1 MTRGSRIAIAGIAS
15 AAALALFAVIAGL
28 FVVRSD
34 WFREKVRQRVI
45 AEAEKASNGRVEI
58 GTFRFDWNTLTAELD
73 HLVIHGTEPP
83 GEAPLLEVKRVVIG
97 LKIISLLERTFDL
110 ARVEVEGP
118 RAHLMIRADGGNNI
132 PPPQKFKPQ
141 TMLDLKVRVFDLKDG
156 WILLETAGGPAKT
169 IPWKARGEYLTAQAK
184 YDSVQKRY
192 DGDLALAPLHIEYDG
207 FDAVDARVTAQLR
220 FEKNLLTISSASI
233 KTTASE
239 LTLNGISM
247 EGFTAPVVT
256 GEYHARMSLNEAD
269 RVLKLT
275 NFQHTG
281 TVDIAGRLR
290 FVSASDYTVLGAAY
304 GFGISYGKLR
314 NVSATTNFSLGPDK
328 MQLSGMNVKALD
340 GTISADGEILGLEQ
354 FHLKGRVDHFSA
366 RGMATLAEFAPLP
379 FNGLLAGPF
388 EATGTLSERNF
399 HSMIVTGSATVSPA
413 EGSLPVRGEIAAR
426 FDGKAG
432 TIEFGPSSLVLPQ
445 SRAEFSGTPGQRLNV
460 KLESRDLNE
469 LRTAVTFPEALH
481 GGAISFEGSVSGALS
496 DPRIEGHAT
505 ARAVVWEKERID
517 SLAGDFEATSRLL
530 RVRNASVAWG
540 ALQMTGG
547 ASLGLGKWKTG
558 DSSALAADLQIAN
571 ADIGKLLAL
580 TGNAGV
586 PFSGTLG
593 AKAQFTGTL
602 GDPHATADLTIARG
616 EIYGEPYDS
625 GSAHAQYL
633 NSGEQVLT
641 GTIVAGAKRASVSA
655 KFDHAP
661 GPALAGKLTYS
672 LASNTMALNQL
683 ALLRKLEP
691 DIGGN
696 AIVKAEGAVD
706 IGTGN
711 NPGINHGR
719 LTVLDLNA
727 DVVIT
732 ALAAGG
738 KNFGDAHLITTTRNG
753 ILSAR
758 FDSNAVKATIHGDGT
773 MKLSGDY
780 PLEAKVTFADVK
792 LNAVEAALNPQTLQ
806 KNAAIDRSIA
816 DGSIAGDM
824 TLSGP
829 AARPDLLTATFNITE
844 FELRPMPAAGQGPRI
859 QTLVLRND
867 GPLRLSL
874 ARSVVRVESA
884 RLRGPET
891 NLDISGTVSL
901 NQQAPLDLR
910 ISGHINLALA
920 HTLNE
925 DLTSSGDLEVNGT
938 VRGSYDQPDLSGIA
952 ELRHGEFHYAD
963 FANGLT
969 KANGA
974 FLFSGTRVTIQ
985 TFAAETGGGKVTLA
999 GFASLTGGIVGFR
1012 VEAKARQVRIRYPEG
1027 VSSLSDADITLTGTS
1042 ERSEASG
1049 KVTIRR
1055 ISVNPKSDAASILA
1069 RSVEPVRTP
1078 AARTGLAAN
1087 LNLDIQ
1093 IETAPD
1099 VAFET
1104 SVAQS
1109 VQADASLRLRGT
1121 ATSPALLGRINVTQG
1136 EMMVFGNKYI
1146 INQGSVLF
1154 TNPAKIDPIL
1164 NVDLET
1170 KSRGVDVILTISGPI
1185 GKLNVSYRSDPPLQF
1200 GDIVALL
1207 ATGRAPGSGTL
1218 AGTGG
1223 SQAFQQLGAST
1234 LIGQAIAAPAPGRLQ
1249 RFFGVSR
1256 IKIDPQLTG
1265 ISGAPEARLTIEQQI
1280 TPNILFTYV
1289 SNVTNTSSQL
1299 IRVEWD
1305 FDRSWG
1311 AILTREENGY
1321 VGLDFA
1327 YKKRFK

>member
-15 AAALALFAVIAGL
+15 AVVLALLAVIAGVL
-28 FVVRSD
+28 VFRSD

-83 GEAPLLEVKRVVIG
+83 GQAPLLEVKRVIIG

-110 ARVEVEGP
+110 ARIEVQEP
-118 RAHLMIRADGGNNI
+118 RAHLMVRPDGGNNI

-141 TMLDLKVRVFDLKDG
+141 TVLDLKVRVFDVKDG
-156 WILLETAGGPAKT
+156 WILLETAGDPAKT
-169 IPWKARGEYLTAQAK
+169 IPWKARGENLTAQAK

-192 DGDLALAPLHIEYDG
+192 DGDLALEPLHIEYDG

-239 LTLNGISM
+239 LTLNQVSV

-256 GEYHARMSLNEAD
+256 GEYHAQVSLNEAD

-290 FVSASDYTVLGAAY
+290 FVSASEYTVLGAAY

-340 GTISADGEILGLEQ
+340 GTISADGEILGLER

-388 EATGTLSERNF
+388 EATGTLSERDF
-399 HSMIVTGSATVSPA
+399 HSMIVTGSATVTPA

-481 GGAISFEGSVSGALS
+481 GGAISFEGSVSGALN
-496 DPRIEGHAT
+496 DPRIEGHAS
-505 ARAVVWEKERID
+505 ARAVVWGKELID
-517 SLAGDFEATSRLL
+517 SLAGDFDATGNLL
-530 RVRNASVAWG
+530 RVRNAIVAWG
-540 ALQMTGG
+540 ALQATGSG
-547 ASLGLGKWKTG
+547 SLGLGKWKTG
-558 DSSALAADLQIAN
+558 DNSVLTADLQIAN
-571 ADIGKLLAL
+571 ADTRKLLAL
-580 TGNAGV
+580 TGNTGV
-586 PFSGTLG
+586 RFSGTLG

-602 GDPHATADLTIARG
+602 GDPHATADLTIAKG

-625 GSAHAQYL
+625 GTAHAQYL
-633 NSGEQVLT
+633 NSGAQVLT

-655 KFDHAP
+655 RFDHAP

-672 LASNTMALNQL
+672 VASNTMALNQL

-696 AIVKAEGAVD
+696 AIVKADGAID
-706 IGTGN
+706 IG
-711 NPGINHGR
+711 PGR
-719 LTVLDLNA
+719 VTVLDLNA

-753 ILSAR
+753 ILTAR

-773 MKLSGDY
+773 MKLAGDY

-792 LNAVEAALNPQTLQ
+792 LNAVEAALNPQTLR
-806 KNAAIDRSIA
+806 KNETF

-829 AARPDLLTATFNITE
+829 AAKPDLLTATFNITE
-844 FELRPMPAAGQGPRI
+844 FELRPLPAAGQGPRI

-901 NQQAPLDLR
+901 NQRVPLNLR
-910 ISGHINLALA
+910 MSGHINLALA

-925 DLTSSGDLEVNGT
+925 DLTSSGDLEVDGS

-952 ELRHGEFHYAD
+952 ELRRGEFHYAD

-969 KANGA
+969 NANGA

-999 GFASLTGGIVGFR
+999 GFAALTGSVVGFR

-1146 INQGSVLF
+1146 INQGSVSF
-1154 TNPAKIDPIL
+1154 VNPAKIDPIL

-1207 ATGRAPGSGTL
+1207 ATGRTPDNGTL

-1265 ISGAPEARLTIEQQI
+1265 ITGTPEARLTVEQQI

-1305 FDRSWG
+1305 FDRAWG